1 MFGGMALRMAYA
13 LQLHREL
20 KYDPSNQVNGK
31 NPELSC
37 TDREI
42 RRRAMWACFQ
52 MDRFNSSGTERPASA
67 SEENIKIQLPIK
79 ESYFQMDI
87 PGPTEFLDGTVPKV
101 VESNHGQN
109 DDSKAV
115 APRENMG
122 VAAYI
127 VRIVAL
133 WGRLVKY
140 INLGGREQDGHP
152 FWDPKSQFADLKRQ
166 VDRLR
171 TSLPASLQNTPENLK
186 RHAVD
191 RIANQFLL
199 IHIACNQLMLFLHQ
213 FAIPTTPGGKIPE
226 KTPKAVVKEAGTIA
240 FDAATNISALL
251 DDALEHHV
259 TAPFTGYCAFL
270 SSVVHVWGVF
280 SKNPNLEASSKAN
293 LARNVRYMQQMKKHW
308 GMFHYIAQNLK
319 EIFARQAEVSRGS
332 GTEEAVQ
339 DASVFQ
345 YGDWFQKY
353 PHGVSETD
361 YEDPAAMKIKREAAN
376 VTNLSQQ
383 SDLQSVEE
391 FFHTL
396 SPPTRSVQPKTT
408 SKKRSRSGNQAEQLP
423 PLQPLHVLNQPH
435 IQHRQQSDLPQH
447 MLTLSAPIAQSP
459 VSPTYSPSQQE
470 QQQQSNL
477 YTPTHPIFPSSY
489 DLLSLPASTTTASFP
504 QPLDRHLLYG
514 GYTGA
519 DSVPML
525 SAGTDTLNSAM
536 HDPSSQ
542 QSQMWNATG
551 AMDLQQQMM
560 AAGAGY
566 GDLSGGAW
574 FMPFNMDPPGTASE
588 REFVGFVSDQGAV
601 GDGMGGMQGG
611 P

>member
-101 VESNHGQN
+101 VEPNNVQ
-109 DDSKAV
+109 DDDNKAV
-115 APRENMG
+115 APKENMG

-127 VRIVAL
+127 IRIVAL

-152 FWDPKSQFADLKRQ
+152 FWDPKSQFAELKRQ
-166 VDRLR
+166 VDGLR

-186 RHAVD
+186 RHAID

-199 IHIACNQLMLFLHQ
+199 IHIACNQLMLFLHR
-213 FAIPTTPGGKIPE
+213 FAIPTSPGGKIPE
-226 KTPKAVVKEAGTIA
+226 KTPKAVVSEARTIA

-319 EIFARQAEVSRGS
+319 EIFARQADVSRGS
-332 GTEEAVQ
+332 GTEEALQ

-361 YEDPAAMKIKREAAN
+361 YEDPAMMKIKREAAN

-383 SDLQSVEE
+383 SDLQSVED

-396 SPPTRSVQPKTT
+396 SPPTRSVQHKTA
-408 SKKRSRSGNQAEQLP
+408 SKKRTRSGNQAEQLP
-423 PLQPLHVLNQPH
+423 PLQPLQVLNQSH
-435 IQHRQQSDLPQH
+435 IQHRQQTHPPQH
-447 MLTLSAPIAQSP
+447 MLTLSAAIPQSP
-459 VSPTYSPSQQE
+459 VSPTYTPSQQE

-477 YTPTHPIFPSSY
+477 YTPTHPVFPSSY

-504 QPLDRHLLYG
+504 QPLDRHMLYG
-514 GYTGA
+514 NYTGA

-525 SAGTDTLNSAM
+525 ATGTDALNSAIN
-536 HDPSSQ
+536 DPSSQ

-551 AMDLQQQMM
+551 VMDLQQQMM

-566 GDLSGGAW
+566 GDLSGGTW
-574 FMPFNMDPPGTASE
+574 FMPFNMDPPGIANE
-588 REFVGFVSDQGAV
+588 REFVGFVGDQGAV
-601 GDGMGGMQGG
+601 GDGMGGLPG